1 MNKYTTNEMSNGGG
15 IHDYPQPL
23 MNATLFSHVQQKE
36 RPSALMNGGNGYPQL
51 HTALIVYYVRFVQFL
66 RHSVLYNTGYFS
78 FT

>member
-1 MNKYTTNEMSNGGG
+1 
-15 IHDYPQPL
+15 
-23 MNATLFSHVQQKE
+23 
-36 RPSALMNGGNGYPQL
+36 MNGGNGYPQL